1 MQRSCNTL
9 DERDEV
15 QFENIKPEMKNIFK
29 GKREKRK
36 KVEIQT
42 EMEVKQRSGDTDIDN
57 IIDKNEAKIAKY
69 NRAEEKDEESELEKI
84 NVEKLAIRS
93 EKESKTIGANTKG
106 VNSELDKKSD
116 KLEPIG
122 KLKEQKFEMA
132 SNQII
137 DNKNIKRK
145 VAENEKVEIKE
156 VNKVQHTTGEVKFVA
171 ITAKSE
177 IELRESCDTEHEEY
191 RSERK

>member
-1 MQRSCNTL
+1 M
-9 DERDEV
+9 
-15 QFENIKPEMKNIFK
+15 
-29 GKREKRK
+29 
-36 KVEIQT
+36 
-42 EMEVKQRSGDTDIDN
+42 
-57 IIDKNEAKIAKY
+57 
-69 NRAEEKDEESELEKI
+69 KI

-93 EKESKTIGANTKG
+93 KKESKTIGANTKG

-122 KLKEQKFEMA
+122 KLKEQKFEMT

-156 VNKVQHTTGEVKFVA
+156 VNKVQHMRGEVKFVA

-177 IELRESCDTEHEEY
+177 TELRESCDTEYEEY
-191 RSERK
+191 GRERKQKEQGVNQ